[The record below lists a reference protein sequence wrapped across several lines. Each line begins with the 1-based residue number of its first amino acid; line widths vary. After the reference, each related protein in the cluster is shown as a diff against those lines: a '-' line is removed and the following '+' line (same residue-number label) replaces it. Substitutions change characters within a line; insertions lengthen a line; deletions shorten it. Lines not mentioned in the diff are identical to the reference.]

1 MLQWYEIAGDKPDH
15 LPLQGVSRTI
25 SDKLA
30 GKRSLAV
37 LDHGWAD
44 GVWTEDRADWERFM
58 VNLKSGAPGTGT
70 GRYMFFRLRKIR
82 LRPLTVERL
91 QPNKG
96 TVRRLLWRMTDAMT
110 DIIYARLASEE
121 CQGSRPRKRVGDRR
135 WSRKIFRG
143 EGMDFF
149 FSRYWCVW
157 ILVSAV
163 RLADTFFSS
172 TPAWGRQS
180 CRLWNHATSLYYCV
194 FVYIQVW
201 AFCRYWFLLAPYKL
215 MGVCVFDGF
224 WTVDMALN
232 VWMN

>member
-1 MLQWYEIAGDKPDH
+1 M
-15 LPLQGVSRTI
+15 SRTI

-96 TVRRLLWRMTDAMT
+96 TVRRLL
-110 DIIYARLASEE
+110 
-121 CQGSRPRKRVGDRR
+121 
-135 WSRKIFRG
+135 
-143 EGMDFF
+143 
-149 FSRYWCVW
+149 
-157 ILVSAV
+157 
-163 RLADTFFSS
+163 
-172 TPAWGRQS
+172 
-180 CRLWNHATSLYYCV
+180 
-194 FVYIQVW
+194 
-201 AFCRYWFLLAPYKL
+201 
-215 MGVCVFDGF
+215 
-224 WTVDMALN
+224 
-232 VWMN
+232 